1 MKTSKLIMFLA
12 FIFCLS
18 LSETATAAASQS
30 NVASIATVATVAKDH
45 QKFDAK
51 TFKKSIKQQFKKV
64 KKDVKKFLKDQKEN
78 ASVGKLLLLAIVG
91 LACIGLGAIL
101 EIGFIVNIGSLL
113 IVIAIV
119 LWILGVIGVI

>member
-30 NVASIATVATVAKDH
+30 NVASIATVAKNH

-119 LWILGVIGVI
+119 LWILGIIGVI